1 MSVEA
6 LKSISVTN
14 LDSVPVAANQT
25 GKGAR
30 GTDLNVD
37 DYVTISAAASVG
49 STYRILR
56 LRSNDMLKSLV
67 AEWDAMGAGK
77 VNLSVYYSDSVND
90 GTAYANQGVIVPT
103 TGDQFFASD
112 LDLSAAGAPQGV
124 LNESGNNPIAN
135 RYKQFWDALGLASNP
150 GGYFDI
156 VAVVHT
162 TAITTGAGKLRLR
175 AELNQY

>member
-1 MSVEA
+1 MTVEA
-6 LKSISVTN
+6 LKSTSVTN
-14 LDSVPVAANQT
+14 LDTVPVAANQT

-30 GTDLNVD
+30 GNDINID
-37 DYVTISAAASVG
+37 DFVTISAGASVG

-56 LRSNDMLKSLV
+56 LRSNDMIKALV
-67 AEWDAMGAGK
+67 AEWEAMTAGK

-90 GTAYANQGVIVPT
+90 GTAPANQGVIVPT

-112 LDLSAAGAPQGV
+112 IDLSSAGVPQGV

-135 RYKQFWDALGLASNP
+135 RYKQFWDALGLTSNP

-162 TAITTGAGKLRLR
+162 TVVTAAGKFRLK